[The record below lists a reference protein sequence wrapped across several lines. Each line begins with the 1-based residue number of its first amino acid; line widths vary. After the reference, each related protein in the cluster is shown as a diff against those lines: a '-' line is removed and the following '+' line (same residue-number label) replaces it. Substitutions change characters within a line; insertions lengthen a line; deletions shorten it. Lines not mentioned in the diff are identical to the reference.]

1 MKQIVIYTDGA
12 CSGNPGA
19 GGYAAVLEYNGYKKT
34 VKGGEANTT
43 NNRMELTAA
52 IKALEALNEPCEVTV
67 YSDSKYLIDAINKGW
82 LYGWQKKG
90 WKKSDGKAVLN
101 VDLWEKILSM
111 LSVHKVKFIW
121 VEGHNGNEKNELCDK
136 LAVEMSEKYKGNSV

>member
-1 MKQIVIYTDGA
+1 MSSFRIPFNI
-12 CSGNPGA
+12 P
-19 GGYAAVLEYNGYKKT
+19 AVVGTEQ
-34 VKGGEANTT
+34 
-43 NNRMELTAA
+43 
-52 IKALEALNEPCEVTV
+52 
-67 YSDSKYLIDAINKGW
+67 KYLTDAINKGW